1 MQITCKSHAHLLA
14 ALLRK
19 SDWMWPWGT
28 FGWRSLDS
36 REFIIRTRGAVAW
49 EWAVEG
55 GLGGKV
61 RVGRNGGGSREGLGS
76 LGWRWERRPIRWIL
90 RKEVRGAARGKGWLA
105 VPTLHPYQLSDAGA
119 TPGPQTQS

>member
-19 SDWMWPWGT
+19 SDGMWPWGK

-36 REFIIRTRGAVAW
+36 REFIVRSRGAVAW
-49 EWAVEG
+49 EWAAEG

-61 RVGRNGGGSREGLGS
+61 MVGRNGRGG
-76 LGWRWERRPIRWIL
+76 
-90 RKEVRGAARGKGWLA
+90 
-105 VPTLHPYQLSDAGA
+105 
-119 TPGPQTQS
+119 